1 MIKSIRYINDNKM
14 GDLIKDDKVIIKNK
28 IDGVIYP
35 LDIKTNLMDIDT
47 TIVNK
52 KSQTVK
58 YRKNIK
64 IKKIN

>member
-1 MIKSIRYINDNKM
+1 M
-14 GDLIKDDKVIIKNK
+14 GDLIKDDNLIIKNK
-28 IDGVIYP
+28 IDGVIDP